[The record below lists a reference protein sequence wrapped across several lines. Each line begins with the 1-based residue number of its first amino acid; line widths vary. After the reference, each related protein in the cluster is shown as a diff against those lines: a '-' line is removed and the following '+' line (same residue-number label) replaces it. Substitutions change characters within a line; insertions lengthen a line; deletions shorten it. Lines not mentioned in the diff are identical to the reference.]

1 MNKDDIIKKYKID
14 FNSIPKHL
22 SIKAT
27 LGLIESCYQDKNAQ
41 CLDYA
46 AKREDFKEA
55 IKDYFQFCVIER
67 LQNSF
72 IFQEYEILLKTLDYF
87 SQFDLVIPKYQAC
100 TMMLASDCPKVKVT
114 MLDYILKDEN
124 KLSIPQSQEIVIKGL
139 NRNFE
144 MNLDLF
150 SCIEELLDVM
160 VNDRNQKGNLLVLAL
175 ECYSKKSGLYKT
187 IKEMN
192 IKWED
197 NQIDLINT
205 YINYLE
211 DAIGLHYSIVMEIT
225 KDLIKYDNKDKLYD
239 YIINLNTKNNIGHN
253 NEKVNTN
260 NMMELE
266 KLRLDRIMNIT
277 QEPKKLK
284 L

>member
-14 FNSIPKHL
+14 FDSIPKHL

-46 AKREDFKEA
+46 SKREDFKEA
-55 IKDYFQFCVIER
+55 LKDYFQFSVIER

-72 IFQEYEILLKTLDYF
+72 IFQEYEILLKTLHYF
-87 SQFDLVIPKYQAC
+87 NQFDFIIPKYQAC

-124 KLSIPQSQEIVIKGL
+124 KLSIPKAQEIVTKGL

-175 ECYSKKSGLYKT
+175 EYYSKKSHLYEA

-211 DAIGLHYSIVMEIT
+211 DASGLHYPTIMSIT
-225 KDLIKYDNKDKLYD
+225 KDLIKYDNEDNLYH
-239 YIINLNTKNNIGHN
+239 YVINLNKKNSIGHT
-253 NEKVNTN
+253 EEVNTN
-260 NMMELE
+260 NMIELE
-266 KLRLDRIMNIT
+266 KLRLDRILSIS